1 MAEEGHLSNVNETIE
16 LTRKL
21 TPTSPP
27 NTVFTGIGAGGAGE
41 TRVLAIRVG
50 LGFGEVA
57 GICIVTAA
65 VPGVAAGELR
75 IEQSVDGTNWD
86 QVDAFPMTLGG
97 GVVTFAIKI
106 VGRGVRAVFEAP
118 AGEEYAIR
126 FGGQLKPNTSP

>member
-1 MAEEGHLSNVNETIE
+1 MAIEGRLGSIHEAIE

-21 TPTSPP
+21 SPTSPP
-27 NTVFTGIGAGGAGE
+27 NTSFTGIGAGGAGE
-41 TRVLAIRVG
+41 TRVLALRVA

-57 GICIVTAA
+57 GIAIVTAA
-65 VPGVAAGELR
+65 VPGAVAGELR
-75 IEQSVDGTNWD
+75 IEQSVNGTDWD

-97 GVVTFAIKI
+97 GPVTFAIKI